1 MSRSWAEMT
10 RTVTVK
16 VSNRTRDITLDYP
29 RIYLHGGRC
38 SVPSDPEVPPGCST
52 TCQFSSSSSPG
63 CSGLLS
69 FWAKTCTLAIYF
81 SNPLEDDTSPREL
94 GLELSPHRK
103 LCSLKNVYEEMA
115 GREPKLLTKGSNF
128 ERVALDICQD
138 SIWKTQ
144 GPLDVMAT
152 MLNARHATV
161 SVAVR
166 GFK

>member
-1 MSRSWAEMT
+1 MSKSWAEMT
-10 RTVTVK
+10 RTVTIK
-16 VSNRTRDITLDYP
+16 VSNRTQDITLDYP

-52 TCQFSSSSSPG
+52 TCEFSSSSSPG
-63 CSGLLS
+63 CSGVLS
-69 FWAKTCTLAIYF
+69 FWAKTCTLVIFF
-81 SNPLEDDTSPREL
+81 SNPLEDDKSPREL

-103 LCSLKNVYEEMA
+103 VCRLKDLYEEMS
-115 GREPKLLTKGSNF
+115 GRDPKLVTKDSNF

-144 GPLDVMAT
+144 GPLNVMAT
-152 MLNARHATV
+152 MLNARNAVV

>member
-1 MSRSWAEMT
+1 MSRSWAGFSAWGISELGRFQRPGEPGSEGDIPEPRGSRAGMGGILSKALFPEMT

-29 RIYLHGGRC
+29 
-38 SVPSDPEVPPGCST
+38 
-52 TCQFSSSSSPG
+52 
-63 CSGLLS
+63 
-69 FWAKTCTLAIYF
+69 
-81 SNPLEDDTSPREL
+81 
-94 GLELSPHRK
+94 RK